1 MNSNNVYSMSFGK
14 VIVYFFK
21 RVLLLAAKLAGLK
34 GFCLCIALGLFLS
47 GKISGTMLVSVMGLV
62 LCNAGG
68 QHIAESLNS
77 RKENK
82 QEEEEHEQNTDGTC
96 YNNDIRT
103 DMHDTVRAANRH
115 TIERGMQRI
124 HGLLSAPSG
133 KPDGNSDTADTGG
146 DSKRGS

>member
-1 MNSNNVYSMSFGK
+1 MSANDVYSMSFGT
-14 VIVYFFK
+14 ICTYLIK

-34 GFCLCIALGLFLS
+34 GFCLCIALALFLS
-47 GKISGTMLVSVMGLV
+47 GKISGTMLISVMGLV

-68 QHIAESLNS
+68 QHIAESINS

-82 QEEEEHEQNTDGTC
+82 TEEEEHEEKTDSTYYGA
-96 YNNDIRT
+96 DIRT

-124 HGLLSAPSG
+124 HDLLSAPQSG
-133 KPDGNSDTADTGG
+133 PDRNSDTADTGG
-146 DSKRGS
+146 DSERSS